1 MSCVS
6 LAPTGSQALSLPT
19 LLHCQ
24 VIQAIWGSN
33 WMNKPI
39 ALQSSRS
46 KVIDSSGKSCT
57 RKHEDKLL
65 RNMEGWWKEHLHFKR
80 GDPSFNSDPCASA
93 APPFF
98 FGPRNI
104 WTTQIAAFPT
114 SAILKDSLCL
124 WTILTGSIFIK
135 APCAFCLLC
144 NLRQNKSLHSP
155 N

>member
-1 MSCVS
+1 MFPYLPVLLKS
-6 LAPTGSQALSLPT
+6 SQVCLCFCWLKPWSGDAQGRESQVWRLKISFSHTIKCPVWVWLRLDPKRFLPT

-39 ALQSSRS
+39 ALQFSRS

-57 RKHEDKLL
+57 WKHEDKLL

-93 APPFF
+93 APPF
-98 FGPRNI
+98 
-104 WTTQIAAFPT
+104 W
-114 SAILKDSLCL
+114 SLVQ
-124 WTILTGSIFIK
+124 GVYGQPK
-135 APCAFCLLC
+135 
-144 NLRQNKSLHSP
+144 
-155 N
+155 